1 MGNFSSSDK
10 KLSDIEFKSIN
21 NMIYQAVSNI
31 KDIRF
36 HNHIVIYLHDKSII
50 NIITHTIN
58 RIASERKCREYTL
71 SISIDYINNQPVLQ
85 THVLFYRKNSCKARI
100 RISFYAQSYGSDI
113 GYEFNTY

>member
-10 KLSDIEFKSIN
+10 KLSDIEFKSLN

-36 HNHIVIYLHDKSII
+36 HNQIIIYLHNKSII
-50 NIITHTIN
+50 NVTIHTIN
-58 RIASERKCREYTL
+58 RIALERKCREYTL
-71 SISIDYINNQPVLQ
+71 SVSIDYINNQPVLRIY
-85 THVLFYRKNSCKARI
+85 VLFYRKSSCKTRI